1 MLIELPDGVEDQCMH
16 VFPSCMPAMDGIG
29 LVATGGRIN
38 ISIGHRCHAP
48 CDDAL
53 RSDDPAVVAA
63 YLREHFKAIPLPY
76 DAVAAQWVAQPWNST
91 TMVHCSSYHS
101 EKLRIALLGDAAHA
115 TSPSIGM
122 GMNHALG
129 DAAALDEVLEA
140 NGDDLPR
147 ALAAYSA
154 LRVKEGHALTDMA
167 DLIQSYDGTQNLV
180 MTLRQMGRSALHSLL
195 PSYVAAEPYM
205 AIGNGMKLSD
215 AYAELV
221 RMGRIEAIRATNA
234 AIKQRHFAQVT
245 GMLPPSPPSRSR
257 RTVLL
262 AALAVAAAAIGCT
275 MLMGPTSSAP
285 LPQPSPPPPIVKRFL
300 GIF

>member
-16 VFPSCMPAMDGIG
+16 VFPSCMPNMNGIG

-53 RSDDPAVVAA
+53 RSDDPAVVAD
-63 YLREHFKAIPLPY
+63 YLRKNFKAIPLPY
-76 DAVAAQWVAQPWNST
+76 DEVAAQWVAQPWNST

-101 EKLRIALLGDAAHA
+101 ERLRIALLGDAAHA

-129 DAAALDEVLEA
+129 DAAALDEMLKAHPEDV
-140 NGDDLPR
+140 PR

-167 DLIQSYDGTQNLV
+167 DLIQSYDGVQNLM
-180 MTLRQMGRSALHSLL
+180 MTVRQMSRSVLHSLL

-221 RMGRIEAIRATNA
+221 RMGRIEAIRAKNA
-234 AIKQRHFAQVT
+234 AIKQRHFAQVN
-245 GMLPPSPPSRSR
+245 GMLPPPSPPRSYR
-257 RTVLL
+257 LMR
-262 AALAVAAAAIGCT
+262 AAVAVAAAAIGCA
-275 MLMGPTSSAP
+275 MLFRSADGPPSA
-285 LPQPSPPPPIVKRFL
+285 LPPPSPAAKRFL
-300 GIF
+300 GVF